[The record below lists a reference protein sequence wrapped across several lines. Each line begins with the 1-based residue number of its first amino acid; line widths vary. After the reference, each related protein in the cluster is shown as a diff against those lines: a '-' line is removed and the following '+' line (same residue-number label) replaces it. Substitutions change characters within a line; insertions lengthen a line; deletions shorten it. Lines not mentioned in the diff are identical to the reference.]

1 MTNVL
6 LGIILGLLIFDGL
19 LLMAMLGGINR
30 ICNMLERQRT
40 EE

>member
-6 LGIILGLLIFDGL
+6 LGVILGLLIFDGL
-19 LLMAMLGGINR
+19 LQMAMLGGINK
-30 ICNMLERQRT
+30 ICNILEKQRT